1 MNTVTA
7 PILQQ
12 TNETFTISGY
22 GHTYQ
27 LTEAEFNAAMMAAE
41 SLDPNA
47 RPLTTGQVAS
57 MLKIS
62 TKTVARLLDAG
73 RMPFYRNG
81 ENGHRMVRLRDVIA
95 YQQERNRRHNLLER
109 SRDLALHMGGY
120 ASEPL
125 SDNTSDDTGVA
136 Q

>member
-1 MNTVTA
+1 MNTVTI
-7 PILQQ
+7 PNPQQ
-12 TNETFTISGY
+12 TSATFTISGY

-27 LTEAEFNAAMMAAE
+27 LTEDEFNAAMMAAE
-41 SLDPNA
+41 SLEPNA

-57 MLKIS
+57 ILKVS
-62 TKTVARLLDAG
+62 AKTVARLLDAG

-95 YQQERNRRHNLLER
+95 YQQERDRRHNLLEQ
-109 SRDLALHMGGY
+109 SRDLALRMGGY
-120 ASEPL
+120 ASETLP
-125 SDNTSDDTGVA
+125 DNTGAT